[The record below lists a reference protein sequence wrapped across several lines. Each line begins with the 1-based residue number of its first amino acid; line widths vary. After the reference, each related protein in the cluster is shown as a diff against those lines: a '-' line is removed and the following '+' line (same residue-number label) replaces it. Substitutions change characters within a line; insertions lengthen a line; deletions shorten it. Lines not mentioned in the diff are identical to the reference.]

1 MITRRGFLGTLGAG
15 VIAAPA
21 MGDWSV
27 AATEMPVSSDGEFVL
42 PDLPY
47 PYDALEP
54 HIDKETMRLHHDIH
68 HAGYVKGLNNAIA
81 RLDEARSNGDTSL
94 IKHWSRELAFHGS
107 GHFLHAIFWQNMS
120 PTCGGKPTGAL
131 AAAIDKDFGGF
142 DAFKTHFSSASYSVE
157 GSGWGIL
164 GYHPA
169 ANRLLILQAEKH
181 QNLTAQG
188 IIPLLVLDVWEHA
201 YYLRYQNKRSDYVAA
216 FYNVI
221 NWADVASRYESA
233 VKARG

>member
-1 MITRRGFLGTLGAG
+1 
-15 VIAAPA
+15 
-21 MGDWSV
+21 MGGWSV
-27 AATEMPVSSDGEFVL
+27 AAEMPVSSDGEFVL

-54 HIDKETMRLHHDIH
+54 HIDKETMHLHHDIH
-68 HAGYVKGLNNAIA
+68 HAGYVKGLNSAIA
-81 RLDEARSNGDTSL
+81 KLDEAHVTGDTSL

-120 PTCGGKPTGAL
+120 PTGGGNPAGAL
-131 AAAIDKDFGGF
+131 ASAIDKDFGGF
-142 DAFKTHFSSASYSVE
+142 DAFKTHFSSASSSVE

-169 ANRLLILQAEKH
+169 ADRLLILQAEKH
-181 QNLTAQG
+181 QDLTAQG

-201 YYLRYQNKRSDYVAA
+201 YYLHYQNRRGDYVAA
-216 FYNVI
+216 FFNVI
-221 NWADVASRYESA
+221 NWSDVESRYLIA
-233 VKARG
+233 TKARG

>member
-1 MITRRGFLGTLGAG
+1 MITRRGFLGSLGAG

-21 MGDWSV
+21 LGVLSV
-27 AATEMPVSSDGEFVL
+27 SAAMPVGGNGEFVL

-81 RLDEARSNGDTSL
+81 KLDEARTSGDTSL
-94 IKHWSRELAFHGS
+94 IKPWSRELAFHGS

-120 PTCGGKPTGAL
+120 PTGGGKPTGAL

-142 DAFKTHFSSASYSVE
+142 DAFKTHFSSASSSVE

-181 QNLTAQG
+181 QDLTAQG

-221 NWADVASRYESA
+221 SWADVASRYESA